1 MLKISELSYSYDGK
15 MNVFENIDFTI
26 QKGEIVG
33 LTGPSGCGKS
43 TLCHLVLALLRPS
56 SGRIFFQNRDVFE
69 WKKEGKLQEKIQLVM
84 QNSETAFDP
93 NRTLGYSLSEI
104 GRFRKIEMKSL
115 QEKINQGL
123 RISHLTQDMLSRRP
137 EELSGGQLQR
147 FAILRAL
154 LMEPELLIL
163 DEVTSML
170 DPLVQARMIHLLQE
184 LKALFDLTYL
194 VISHDLLLL
203 KHFCNRSISLESAK
217 DGTFKDGKR
226 GGGIRFEEFSCYETK
241 KAEGRRLHERI
252 RWRY

>member
-1 MLKISELSYSYDGK
+1 M
-15 MNVFENIDFTI
+15 
-26 QKGEIVG
+26 
-33 LTGPSGCGKS
+33 P
-43 TLCHLVLALLRPS
+43 
-56 SGRIFFQNRDVFE
+56 
-69 WKKEGKLQEKIQLVM
+69 
-84 QNSETAFDP
+84 
-93 NRTLGYSLSEI
+93 
-104 GRFRKIEMKSL
+104 
-115 QEKINQGL
+115 
-123 RISHLTQDMLSRRP
+123 SRRP

-217 DGTFKDGKR
+217 DGTFEDGKR
-226 GGGIRFEEFSCYETK
+226 GGGIRFEASSSTQIGRASC
-241 KAEGRRLHERI
+241 RERV
-252 RWRY
+252 